1 VGKSAKWERRGTAL
15 AWAHPKKARRG
26 EERGGAGR
34 VRGLR
39 FHRTEREREERL
51 ERWEKELTSGPRLSE
66 RERKGR
72 GSRLGLGP
80 GRKKGARGW
89 ALQAENEWGGIG
101 GERFFSFFKPIFK
114 YIFKLRFLTNLSFCF
129 FKTIISIKMHQ
140 HVCNKKNVILNLY

>member
-89 ALQAENEWGGIG
+89 ALQAENEWGENRGR
-101 GERFFSFFKPIFK
+101 EVFFSFFFLFFPFFKPIFK
-114 YIFKLRFLTNLSFCF
+114 YLFKLNFLTNLTFCF
-129 FKTIISIKMHQ
+129 
-140 HVCNKKNVILNLY
+140 

>member
-1 VGKSAKWERRGTAL
+1 MGMGEAARARVRLKRGKERGKEIVGAGTA
-15 AWAHPKKARRG
+15 WAVLPQHGK
-26 EERGGAGR
+26 ERGR
-34 VRGLR
+34 
-39 FHRTEREREERL
+39 ERL

-66 RERKGR
+66 REREREGVAGWALAQEER
-72 GSRLGLGP
+72 
-80 GRKKGARGW
+80 KGARGW